1 MYAHT
6 SHARVKTTMATGE
19 VSVYREEISKTCLL
33 FCRKKIL
40 LENWYQIVLRNETRL
55 VFNRVIY
62 PGKLPLFTNPRNLNS
77 HSFIDEREIYVRITT
92 GSFYYFTTIKKIL
105 PFQLEQKREVK
116 ALQSQP
122 YSSCYEETFALHPKP
137 TVCFILQ
144 NC

>member
-6 SHARVKTTMATGE
+6 SHARVKTTMTTGE

-62 PGKLPLFTNPRNLNS
+62 PGKLPLFTII
-77 HSFIDEREIYVRITT
+77 HGI
-92 GSFYYFTTIKKIL
+92 
-105 PFQLEQKREVK
+105 
-116 ALQSQP
+116 
-122 YSSCYEETFALHPKP
+122 
-137 TVCFILQ
+137 
-144 NC
+144 